1 MNKNGLGLQ
10 QGRRGA
16 SCRERCRSRPPARH
30 RDWGSTPSGLGFG
43 GCDPK
48 MRFGLVAPSQSSLHT
63 WVPSISHSSPKCR
76 VLLGCSPLSYQGQH
90 RCESRHLTEQTGGID
105 PAINVAFPLPP
116 AIAGLI
122 PAQHEKHVLTC
133 WPGDLPAKRFKSSPG
148 AQIRQ
153 GDSFLLGNAAHT
165 QHQT

>member
-1 MNKNGLGLQ
+1 MPRALQ
-10 QGRRGA
+10 
-16 SCRERCRSRPPARH
+16 EPA
-30 RDWGSTPSGLGFG
+30 
-43 GCDPK
+43 
-48 MRFGLVAPSQSSLHT
+48 
-63 WVPSISHSSPKCR
+63 SSPAERPGIRAFWPWVRRLQPQNEIWVGGSLASQPAYVGPKHFPQLPQMPGAAR
-76 VLLGCSPLSYQGQH
+76 VLPALLRKP
-90 RCESRHLTEQTGGID
+90 RCLTEQIGGID
-105 PAINVAFPLPP
+105 PALNVAFPLPP